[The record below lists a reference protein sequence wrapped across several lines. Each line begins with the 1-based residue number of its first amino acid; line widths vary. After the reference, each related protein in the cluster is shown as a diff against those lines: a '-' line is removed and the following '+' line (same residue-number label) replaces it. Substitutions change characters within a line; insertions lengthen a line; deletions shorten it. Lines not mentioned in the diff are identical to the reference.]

1 MMYRIEKDSVGELE
15 IPADSYYGVHSL
27 RAKIN
32 FPITNQ
38 TLDKD
43 FIISLAQVKNSMAL
57 ANQELELLSD
67 EKANAII
74 KASDEI
80 INGKLHDQFIV
91 DPIQGGAG
99 TSSNM
104 NVNEVITN
112 RAIELLEGVKGD
124 FSIVHPND
132 DVNKGQSTN
141 DVYPTAGKLTLLKKI
156 PLLMEELERLAEVF
170 ELKSIEFKDIQ
181 KLGRTQLSDA
191 VPMTLGQEF
200 HAYYSVTKRNM
211 KRLSHV
217 RQELLDINLGGTAI
231 GTGITAHKDLSETVL
246 PYLNTITDE
255 ELEIADD
262 LVDGTQNIEQYVALS
277 DTLKVIAISLSKIA
291 NDIRLL
297 SSGPN
302 SGLGEIMIPARQ
314 NGSSIMPG
322 KINPVIPEVL
332 PQCAFVVM
340 GNNTINGSAAEAGQL
355 ELNAF
360 EPVVF
365 HKLLESFQVLTN
377 GIGTFIDHCVTGI
390 EANEERCYD
399 NLERSTY
406 LATVLSETI
415 GYTKAAEIA
424 KESLATG
431 QTIREIAE
439 EQGISID
446 GKNVVTVK

>member
-1 MMYRIEKDSVGELE
+1 
-15 IPADSYYGVHSL
+15 
-27 RAKIN
+27 
-32 FPITNQ
+32 
-38 TLDKD
+38 
-43 FIISLAQVKNSMAL
+43 
-57 ANQELELLSD
+57 
-67 EKANAII
+67 
-74 KASDEI
+74 
-80 INGKLHDQFIV
+80 
-91 DPIQGGAG
+91 
-99 TSSNM
+99 
-104 NVNEVITN
+104 
-112 RAIELLEGVKGD
+112 
-124 FSIVHPND
+124 
-132 DVNKGQSTN
+132 
-141 DVYPTAGKLTLLKKI
+141 
-156 PLLMEELERLAEVF
+156 LERLAEVF

-332 PQCAFVVM
+332 TQCAFVVM
-340 GNNTINGSAAEAGQL
+340 GNNTIIGSAAEAGQL